1 MTSAV
6 LALGRTEW
14 KLLSRNKA
22 VLISATTVPL
32 LLGFLLANNVPADAG
47 PAAWSMVLGMQ
58 VLAVQG
64 FTIYFTT
71 TATLASRREDRYL
84 KRLRSGEVSDAVIL
98 GGLLLPVV
106 LLGLIQTAVVVGIA
120 IAFGAPAPVNP
131 LPLVLA
137 ALLGSVM
144 ALAAGA
150 ATSGWTGSSEQA
162 QITTMP
168 WFLVLIGGSVWVSMS
183 GEITPLTYLVPS
195 GGVMDLVSRAMT
207 GEDVLGAFPAVGA
220 LLAWTAVLA
229 ALSRI
234 WFRWEPRS

>member
-22 VLISATTVPL
+22 VLISATLLPL
-32 LLGFLLANNVPADAG
+32 MLGYVLASNVPADAG

-106 LLGLIQTAVVVGIA
+106 LLGLAQTAVVLA
-120 IAFGAPAPVNP
+120 IATAIGAPAPANP

-137 ALLGSVM
+137 ALLGSAMSLV
-144 ALAAGA
+144 AGA
-150 ATSGWTGSSEQA
+150 ATSGFTASSEQA

-168 WFLVLIGGSVWVSMS
+168 WFLVLVGGSVWVSMS

-195 GGVMDLVSRAMT
+195 GGVMDLVGLAMT
-207 GEDVLGAFPAVGA
+207 GGDVPSALPATGA
-220 LLAWTAVLA
+220 LLAWTALLA
-229 ALSRI
+229 ILART
-234 WFRWEPRS
+234 WFRWEPRV